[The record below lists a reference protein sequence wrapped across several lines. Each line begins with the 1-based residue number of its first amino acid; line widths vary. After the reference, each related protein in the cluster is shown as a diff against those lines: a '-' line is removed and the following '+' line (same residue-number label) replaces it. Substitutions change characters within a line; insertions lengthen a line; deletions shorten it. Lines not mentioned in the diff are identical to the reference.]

1 MEAKE
6 PLMLSVLWS
15 LGAGAAGD
23 RRRCPRVLSGGE
35 AHISDRPDGER
46 RCVKVW
52 DVSADGASLLYPV
65 ELPQGRDLLVELP
78 RPVRC
83 RVAHCCRHGE
93 QFRIG
98 AGFVEFLLPGRMK
111 EMSAL
116 IQSET
121 SSPPSIQQWF
131 SAGESLYSAL
141 LKEFQGIQAK
151 LAELEACLQ
160 QKGAEI
166 NQIAQMLG
174 KPAVPN
180 TRLSAE
186 LVTHYAGEMRTSD
199 EALRIRPPA
208 KPASPRPV
216 RPPGQELA
224 AAPAGK

>member
-6 PLMLSVLWS
+6 PLMRAV
-15 LGAGAAGD
+15 
-23 RRRCPRVLSGGE
+23 
-35 AHISDRPDGER
+35 
-46 RCVKVW
+46 
-52 DVSADGASLLYPV
+52 
-65 ELPQGRDLLVELP
+65 
-78 RPVRC
+78 
-83 RVAHCCRHGE
+83 
-93 QFRIG
+93 
-98 AGFVEFLLPGRMK
+98 
-111 EMSAL
+111 

-151 LAELEACLQ
+151 LAELEGYLQ
-160 QKGAEI
+160 QKGAEL

-208 KPASPRPV
+208 AKPASPRSV
-216 RPPGQELA
+216 RPPGRALA
-224 AAPAGK
+224 AAPAAT